1 MSRSS
6 HVAILATTLL
16 AVSISTAR
24 GQVQISFDENGHGM
38 GPAGPLPFGVNTSP
52 PLAFQTLFYVLP
64 FQVAP
69 GDVLLFENPQ
79 HTLVS
84 DMIRFSGNQV
94 FFFSDKEPGET
105 NPDLADV
112 DLIPNPILGF
122 VSLDETPFTEGN
134 NGAVYTPVAGG
145 PGDPGFPVQY
155 NIISDAVPE
164 PTSLALAVMG
174 AVVTSAFLKPKQ
186 FASPL
191 HCLPHECYDGDAAAT
206 LTTIPDSSHWRQHF
220 WRRHRLTVNGHTVQ
234 GGAAVLRQS
243 AVS

>member
-1 MSRSS
+1 MIRWKR
-6 HVAILATTLL
+6 AGILASALL

-24 GQVQISFDENGHGM
+24 GQFSIDENGHGF
-38 GPAGPLPFGVNTSP
+38 GPAGPLPFGVNTNP

-94 FFFSDKEPGET
+94 FFFSDKEPGDP

-112 DLIPNPILGF
+112 DLIPNPTLGF

-155 NIISDAVPE
+155 TIMSDVVPE
-164 PTSLALAVMG
+164 PPAFALAGLGGV
-174 AVVTSAFLKPKQ
+174 L
-186 FASPL
+186 L
-191 HCLPHECYDGDAAAT
+191 T
-206 LTTIPDSSHWRQHF
+206 LTLGRRQDE
-220 WRRHRLTVNGHTVQ
+220 LKKN
-234 GGAAVLRQS
+234 
-243 AVS
+243 

>member
-1 MSRSS
+1 MIRWKR
-6 HVAILATTLL
+6 AGILASALL

-24 GQVQISFDENGHGM
+24 GQFSIDENGHGF
-38 GPAGPLPFGVNTSP
+38 GPAGPLPFGVNTNP

-94 FFFSDKEPGET
+94 FFFSDKEPGDP

-112 DLIPNPILGF
+112 DLIPNPTLNW
-122 VSLDETPFTEGN
+122 VSLDEILLAGGD
-134 NGAVYTPVAGG
+134 NGAVYTPAPGG

-155 NIISDAVPE
+155 TFISDAVPE
-164 PTSLALAVMG
+164 PGSLALAGLG
-174 AVVTSAFLKPKQ
+174 AVLLCSGLCGRRSEFN
-186 FASPL
+186 
-191 HCLPHECYDGDAAAT
+191 LPR
-206 LTTIPDSSHWRQHF
+206 P
-220 WRRHRLTVNGHTVQ
+220 GH
-234 GGAAVLRQS
+234 
-243 AVS
+243 

>member
-1 MSRSS
+1 MFRGAGQLSASLFEGRTLMSRPS
-6 HVAILATTLL
+6 HVVILASALL
-16 AVSISTAR
+16 AAPISTAQ

-38 GPAGPLPFGVNTSP
+38 GPAGPLPFGVNASP

-112 DLIPNPILGF
+112 DLIPNPTLGF

-155 NIISDAVPE
+155 TIMSDVVPE
-164 PTSLALAVMG
+164 PPAFALAGLGGV
-174 AVVTSAFLKPKQ
+174 L
-186 FASPL
+186 L
-191 HCLPHECYDGDAAAT
+191 T
-206 LTTIPDSSHWRQHF
+206 LTLGRRQDE
-220 WRRHRLTVNGHTVQ
+220 LKKN
-234 GGAAVLRQS
+234 
-243 AVS
+243 

>member
-6 HVAILATTLL
+6 RVLVLASMLL
-16 AVSISTAR
+16 AASISTAR

-69 GDVLLFENPQ
+69 GDLLLFENPQ

-112 DLIPNPILGF
+112 DLIPNPTVGF

-155 NIISDAVPE
+155 TIISDAVPE
-164 PTSLALAVMG
+164 PRTFALAALGGVLLFLALGRKAG
-174 AVVTSAFLKPKQ
+174 RTGGESKRNRPHSCPLIAGITAGAFL
-186 FASPL
+186 AL
-191 HCLPHECYDGDAAAT
+191 
-206 LTTIPDSSHWRQHF
+206 
-220 WRRHRLTVNGHTVQ
+220 
-234 GGAAVLRQS
+234 GAADGLVPLS
-243 AVS
+243 AWIATAVA